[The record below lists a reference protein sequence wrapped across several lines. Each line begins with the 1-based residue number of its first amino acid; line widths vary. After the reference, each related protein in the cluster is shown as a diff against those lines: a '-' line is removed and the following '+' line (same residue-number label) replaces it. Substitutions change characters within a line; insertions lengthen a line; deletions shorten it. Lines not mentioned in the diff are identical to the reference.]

1 MFHKWFLSIVNI
13 DDAFFVSYGVDFHS
27 VSTVDARRTTRDV
40 DDVNDVN
47 DVNEDV
53 NDVYDDAKI
62 RTQNDLSFLD
72 SSTLIY
78 TSHLSLFS

>member
-27 VSTVDARRTTRDV
+27 VSTVVTRRTTRDV
-40 DDVNDVN
+40 DDVDDVDDVN
-47 DVNEDV
+47 DVN
-53 NDVYDDAKI
+53 DDAKI

-72 SSTLIY
+72 SST
-78 TSHLSLFS
+78 